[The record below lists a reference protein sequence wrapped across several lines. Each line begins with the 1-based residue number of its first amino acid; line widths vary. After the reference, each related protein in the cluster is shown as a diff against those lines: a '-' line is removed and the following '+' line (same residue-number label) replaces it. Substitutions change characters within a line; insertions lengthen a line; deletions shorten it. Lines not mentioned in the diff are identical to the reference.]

1 MPNLLLNFR
10 AKKRISSLSILVLGI
25 ALIGIPPLSAA
36 DKVTNACVNTKSGV
50 IRILLK
56 GTCKAK
62 VEKKISWNITGIQG
76 IQGIQGTQGIQGI
89 QGTQGTQ
96 GPAGETGATGATGAA
111 GATGAKGDTGATGA
125 TGAAGLAG
133 QSGFSS
139 LWFSP
144 QDLLSGAVGDTSKVT
159 QVLIGGYT
167 EEVLDIGQ
175 RRGKFM
181 WRGVP
186 KGWGSATSTTW
197 KIYWTTDGVG
207 AKVGFDLLMN
217 SGGEGQVIYPGII
230 PSCYPSLNCSSGNQK
245 DPLPAG
251 TMNVTTI
258 TMPNYKGDGGGVV
271 EGGLFHILFE
281 RESDLY
287 DGNKWITN
295 GLYQGKVYVFGMTA
309 VANF

>member
-1 MPNLLLNFR
+1 
-10 AKKRISSLSILVLGI
+10 VLGI
-25 ALIGIPPLSAA
+25 ALVGIPPLSAA

-62 VEKKISWNITGIQG
+62 VEKKISWNTTGIQG
-76 IQGIQGTQGIQGI
+76 TQGTQGIQGI
-89 QGTQGTQ
+89 QGNQ
-96 GPAGETGATGATGAA
+96 GPA
-111 GATGAKGDTGATGA
+111 GDTGATGTA
-125 TGAAGLAG
+125 GAAGLAG

-144 QDLLSGAVGDTSKVT
+144 RDLLNGAAGDTSIVT
-159 QVLIGGYT
+159 QVLIGGYE

-186 KGWGSATSTTW
+186 KGWESATSTTW

-207 AKVGFDLLMN
+207 AKVGFNLSLN
-217 SGGEGQVIYPGII
+217 SGGEGQLIYPGII
-230 PSCYPSLNCSSGNQK
+230 PGCYPSSTCSSGNQK

-258 TMPNYKGDGGGVV
+258 TLPNYKGDGGIV
-271 EGGLFHILFE
+271 EGGLFHIHFE
-281 RESDLY
+281 RGDDLY
-287 DGNKWITN
+287 DGNNWIRN